1 MKHLALDQLADLGEF
16 TGGGDLTEYLK
27 QSNMKS
33 CNWSALRDIR
43 ISPDGQHIHVILHK
57 PKGGLMTFDRLQR
70 THQLQNHKH
79 LDLGSG
85 TSGKIVDLVY
95 LGQRDKDGGSSDLA
109 VVQENGGVEFWRY
122 EECKAGWY
130 LQQTSELCNSPRAK
144 VVSVCASGNV
154 IIWSEERP
162 PSESSLSSTAARN
175 NFQYCICTRTYEL
188 EERGVCLGGV
198 NIMLHNSPR
207 YAVIASAD
215 NVYLLPDNNETKLS
229 SISKFFLT
237 WSPDPDSITVSSACK
252 GTLLRK
258 DLHLSKESDFKR
270 LISDCVGL
278 LSTIN
283 PPEIIAFSATGCG
296 GLLVLLGSGWIS
308 MLQKDGVLRRIYK
321 LADNCLYD
329 CSLCSSMHV
338 YGGVLALTVD
348 RTLYLIDIRCGT
360 ELEKIPLKKE
370 GVLFVNCRERNV
382 PHLLTESGLFVAKQ
396 RERDLSP
403 KTPGHSES
411 ISPESLLVEA
421 VFEEACKYYQRRSL
435 SSTQLTV
442 EKLKSGGMFQ
452 APIALSS
459 ILKGYLKTQK
469 TGERILGGTSGTYT
483 KLLSSLDAELKSLV
497 ALEELK
503 SSLVKASETELAL
516 HCENLVSE
524 EVSRLLCTE
533 LDRENLLYLNVI
545 FSTFPLE
552 SWQALQMALQL
563 RSYEEGSLSAKAAP
577 EVWKTVL
584 SPVPAGHATPPNGQQ
599 CPPANGAVPVFELIC
614 QSLFRFQPRWLPRFV
629 ELAQQQQAGI
639 SSWNY
644 GAKDSPDSPPLY
656 KRALAILPEKAE
668 YQEVEVELLLCSQ
681 RPNAVMQALRLL
693 MQLGKWGQ
701 VAQVAERFCQQSPLL
716 NKEIFTTLLGE
727 LSQHRD
733 LDPYLDLLWTLC
745 PEDLTVTSILNIVLK
760 NLPPSTPERGPF
772 QTDGSHLTVGLL
784 KPLLS
789 KVLQRE
795 TKPSQRYADILQS
808 PSFPP
813 PTPPRRVK
821 GPPRAVT
828 EPAMDYQDPRPR
840 TPPVP
845 PVTTASPS

>member
-79 LDLGSG
+79 LDVGSG
-85 TSGKIVDLVY
+85 TSVKIVDLVY

-122 EECKAGWY
+122 EECKAGW
-130 LQQTSELCNSPRAK
+130 
-144 VVSVCASGNV
+144 
-154 IIWSEERP
+154 
-162 PSESSLSSTAARN
+162 
-175 NFQYCICTRTYEL
+175 
-188 EERGVCLGGV
+188 
-198 NIMLHNSPR
+198 
-207 YAVIASAD
+207 
-215 NVYLLPDNNETKLS
+215 
-229 SISKFFLT
+229 
-237 WSPDPDSITVSSACK
+237 
-252 GTLLRK
+252 
-258 DLHLSKESDFKR
+258 
-270 LISDCVGL
+270 
-278 LSTIN
+278 
-283 PPEIIAFSATGCG
+283 
-296 GLLVLLGSGWIS
+296 
-308 MLQKDGVLRRIYK
+308 
-321 LADNCLYD
+321 
-329 CSLCSSMHV
+329 
-338 YGGVLALTVD
+338 
-348 RTLYLIDIRCGT
+348 
-360 ELEKIPLKKE
+360 
-370 GVLFVNCRERNV
+370 ERNV

-396 RERDLSP
+396 RERDSSP

-469 TGERILGGTSGTYT
+469 TSERILGGTSGTYT

-503 SSLVKASETELAL
+503 SLLVKASETELAL

-584 SPVPAGHATPPNGQQ
+584 SPVPAAHATLPNGQQ
-599 CPPANGAVPVFELIC
+599 CPPANGAVPAFELIC
-614 QSLFRFQPRWLPRFV
+614 RSLFRFQPRWLPRFV

-656 KRALAILPEKAE
+656 KRALAVLPEKAE

-681 RPNAVMQALRLL
+681 RPNAIMQALRLL
-693 MQLGKWGQ
+693 MQLGKWGR

-727 LSQHRD
+727 VSQHRD

-760 NLPPSTPERGPF
+760 NLSPSAPERGPF
-772 QTDGSHLTVGLL
+772 QTDGSQLTVGLL

-813 PTPPRRVK
+813 PTPPRQVK

-840 TPPVP
+840 TPPVT